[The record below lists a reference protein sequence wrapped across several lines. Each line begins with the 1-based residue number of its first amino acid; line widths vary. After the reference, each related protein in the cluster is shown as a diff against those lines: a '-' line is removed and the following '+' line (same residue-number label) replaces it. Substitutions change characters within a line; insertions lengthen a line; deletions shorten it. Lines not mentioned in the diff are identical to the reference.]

1 MESPLLPAN
10 ASQGIS
16 STEISLVGGPL
27 EEPNALLGYP
37 AYKYRTTPELQSS
50 RAAKTIYERQRG
62 NRVKE
67 MHTPYI
73 AMRSEEGEEGACGLQ
88 TDEREFRSRALCC
101 QSAALSVT

>member
-37 AYKYRTTPELQSS
+37 AYKYRTTPELQGS
-50 RAAKTIYERQRG
+50 Q
-62 NRVKE
+62 NN
-67 MHTPYI
+67 
-73 AMRSEEGEEGACGLQ
+73 L
-88 TDEREFRSRALCC
+88 
-101 QSAALSVT
+101 